1 MEKRIKMVFVTQNM
15 APFRMQW
22 LDELSRFI
30 DITVYHLSDYDSTVN
45 SKYLSYIPQNI
56 KIDENYRKI
65 GNRKFFKIKNIL
77 AEKADILVLDGYG
90 FLGQMVLIAF
100 LRLHRIPFYMS
111 VDGGLIP
118 KNESKTKLFLKK
130 FCINGAKGFFSTSEM
145 TDKFIGHYLKKPTPI
160 FRHYFSSIYTRDICR
175 VSKEQKLEYKKKLGL
190 ANKFVIIAVGRF
202 IPIKGF
208 DILLKSAQKA
218 DEDTCFVFVG
228 GKPTE
233 EYNNLIDG
241 INPQSVKF
249 VDFLSKEELKEY
261 YCAADVFA
269 IPSRSDVWGLVVGEA
284 MSYGLP
290 VLGSNNCMAAVAMV
304 KDYENGFIVKDE
316 NPQSYLSKIAEL
328 KSNPMLIEKMSYNNY
343 ALVEKYA
350 IDVSVN
356 NDIKNIESI
365 LNIKI
370 TEDNLD
376 G

>member
-22 LDELSRFI
+22 LDELSKFI

-45 SKYLSYIPQNI
+45 AKYLSYVPRNI
-56 KIDENYRKI
+56 KTDENYRKI
-65 GNRKFFKIKNIL
+65 GNRKFFRIKNIL

-100 LRLHRIPFYMS
+100 LRLHRILFYIS
-111 VDGGLIP
+111 IDGGFIP
-118 KNESKTKLFLKK
+118 KNEPKK
-130 FCINGAKGFFSTSEM
+130 KILIKRFCINGANGFFSTSEM
-145 TDKFIGHYLKKPTPI
+145 TDKFIEHYLKKPTPI
-160 FRHYFSSIYTRDICR
+160 FRHYFSSVYTKDICK

-190 ANKFVIIAVGRF
+190 ENKFVIIAVGRF
-202 IPIKGF
+202 IHVKGF
-208 DILLKSAQKA
+208 DILLKAAEKA
-218 DEDTCFVFVG
+218 DEDICFVFVG

-233 EYNNLIDG
+233 EYNSLVKN
-241 INPQSVKF
+241 INPQNVKF
-249 VDFLSKEELKEY
+249 IDFLNKEELKEY

-290 VLGSNNCMAAVAMV
+290 VIGSENCLAAVAMV
-304 KDYENGFIVKDE
+304 KDYENGFIISGE
-316 NPQSYLSKIAEL
+316 NPDSYLSRIAEL
-328 KSNPMLIEKMSYNNY
+328 KSDPMLLEKMSYNNY

-356 NDIKNIESI
+356 NDIKSIESI